1 MGFEKMNSKVL
12 KVPVGPGR
20 EVLARRGAML
30 GYTGDVRFSPVRSGG
45 GSAGGFL
52 GSQLSGESAAM
63 MVAQGSGE
71 VFYGFQGL
79 TYAIVELS
87 GAEMLTVESNRLLV
101 HDANLNSA
109 IVPLTAQQSGGGF
122 RAGLR
127 SAATGAMTGQGM
139 FTSQLSGV
147 GSVAVLAHGEVLE
160 LPVRADKPVVVDPQA
175 FVAARGQVQVSL
187 GANVSFKEARS
198 GEMFQLTATGQGTV
212 YVQASERKF

>member
-79 TYAIVELS
+79 TYAVVDLS

-147 GSVAVLAHGEVLE
+147 GSVGRRARTRRGAGVARQGRQTGDRR
-160 LPVRADKPVVVDPQA
+160 PPGVRRRPRAGA
-175 FVAARGQVQVSL
+175 GLTRGQRQLQGGPL
-187 GANVSFKEARS
+187 G
-198 GEMFQLTATGQGTV
+198 
-212 YVQASERKF
+212 